1 MFQCNCVMRRCEDLA
16 IHQAL
21 NTFSGAEDKY
31 SPRYITHCQQNILK
45 IGIFE
50 IFDTLK
56 SCKLLL
62 SASPLRDLDRTPECM
77 ITRCRGELITRSGS
91 RAAEARLMVMTG
103 WPWSPGHTSMGHA
116 WWHSC
121 IYGMRADM
129 RVMFKQRLLAS
140 SSQAPPNLL
149 A

>member
-50 IFDTLK
+50 IDF
-56 SCKLLL
+56 
-62 SASPLRDLDRTPECM
+62 
-77 ITRCRGELITRSGS
+77 
-91 RAAEARLMVMTG
+91 
-103 WPWSPGHTSMGHA
+103 
-116 WWHSC
+116 
-121 IYGMRADM
+121 
-129 RVMFKQRLLAS
+129 
-140 SSQAPPNLL
+140 
-149 A
+149 

>member
-1 MFQCNCVMRRCEDLA
+1 MRRCEDLA

-62 SASPLRDLDRTPECM
+62 AASPLRDLDRTPECM

-91 RAAEARLMVMTG
+91 GAAEAPADGNDGMAVVTRTHQHGTCLVAQLYLWDEG
-103 WPWSPGHTSMGHA
+103 RHA
-116 WWHSC
+116 SDVWWWH
-121 IYGMRADM
+121 
-129 RVMFKQRLLAS
+129 LLEPS
-140 SSQAPPNLL
+140 TLL
-149 A
+149 VESIEQYY